1 MEWGVTLDDYTRC
14 KQSLVSSHIRHFL
27 QVATLT
33 PMIQSQSQ
41 RDAPAM
47 LTAPK
52 IQTFSATKQMAYA
65 NQVKITRTRPRVNC
79 AEVCN
84 PQATTVHVG
93 TG

>member
-1 MEWGVTLDDYTRC
+1 MEWGVTFDDYIRC

-52 IQTFSATKQMAYA
+52 SQTFSATKQMGYA
-65 NQVKITRTRPRVNC
+65 NQVTVNENQVTYALDLIAC
-79 AEVCN
+79 L
-84 PQATTVHVG
+84 P
-93 TG
+93 

>member
-14 KQSLVSSHIRHFL
+14 KQSLVSSHKRHLL

-33 PMIQSQSQ
+33 PMTQSQSQ

-65 NQVKITRTRPRVNC
+65 NQVKITRKSSHICGRPNCTREGVK
-79 AEVCN
+79 
-84 PQATTVHVG
+84 
-93 TG
+93 